1 MPREQVLART
11 RAPGKLI
18 LLGEHAAV
26 YGRTALAVPVQ
37 AVEARVKV
45 LPATSVLTIE
55 AHHPPG
61 SGGEPELVEVEAAG
75 AENALAAAVLAA
87 LGARRV
93 AGDEACEHLPRW
105 RMLLESSIPV
115 GVGLGSSAS
124 VAVALVRAVGVAAG
138 NPFDGPTAARL
149 ALEAEKRTHGT
160 PSGIDNTVIALERA
174 IRFDAGAVATVR
186 VAAPF
191 ELVVADSG
199 EIGLTREVVASVRAR
214 RALDPARCDAWFD
227 RIGRLS
233 QSAVRA
239 LAEADLD
246 GLGRLVD
253 ENHALLQQLGVS
265 TPRIDRMVAAARAAG
280 ALGAKLSGAG
290 GGGVMFALPG
300 RGRTEAV
307 IGALDRAGAARVLRT
322 TVQAAS

>member
-1 MPREQVLART
+1 MRRE
-11 RAPGKLI
+11 P
-18 LLGEHAAV
+18 LGSESE
-26 YGRTALAVPVQ
+26 LP
-37 AVEARVKV
+37 AVERLRQICADYRR
-45 LPATSVLTIE
+45 LPPDPDWDVTVRSEI
-55 AHHPPG
+55 PI
-61 SGGEPELVEVEAAG
+61 AG
-75 AENALAAAVLAA
+75 
-87 LGARRV
+87 
-93 AGDEACEHLPRW
+93 
-105 RMLLESSIPV
+105 
-115 GVGLGSSAS
+115 GLGSGAALST
-124 VAVALVRAVGVAAG
+124 ALVRALFAHAGHAAA
-138 NPFDGPTAARL
+138 P
-149 ALEAEKRTHGT
+149 AETSAIVYESERHYHGT
-160 PSGIDNTVIALERA
+160 PSGIDNTVIALERP

-253 ENHALLQQLGVS
+253 ENHALLQDLGVS
-265 TPRIDRMVAAARAAG
+265 TPRIDRMVVAARAAG

-300 RGRTEAV
+300 RGRTEDV

-322 TVQAAS
+322 TVHAAS